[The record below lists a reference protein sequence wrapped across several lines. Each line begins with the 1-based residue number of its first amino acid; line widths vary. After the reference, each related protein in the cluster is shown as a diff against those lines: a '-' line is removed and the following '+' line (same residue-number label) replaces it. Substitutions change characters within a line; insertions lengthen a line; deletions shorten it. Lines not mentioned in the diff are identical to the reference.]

1 MSKHLRLPLVLA
13 LLYASSW
20 SRAQTPAIIPQPVS
34 TQWQNGNFALNAHT
48 VLVTDGSDD
57 PSADFFSSYLQRL
70 YGLHLTLV
78 RSGVTPGSNYIRL
91 STRPGSGT
99 SASTSAAA
107 ASASGSAPAGA
118 REGRYLLVVSPDGIS
133 ITGDTHSGTF
143 YGMQTLIQLLPVAP
157 FMQTAAGL
165 AIRPGASG
173 DFTIPAVSIEDYPRF
188 AWRGL
193 HLDVGRH
200 FFPVDFVKK
209 YIDYIALHKMN
220 YFHWHLTE
228 DQGWRIEIKKYPL
241 LTEVGSCR
249 SGTIIG
255 HAPGTGDD
263 SIPYCGYYTQDEIRD
278 VVKYAAARYVTI
290 IPEIELPGHS
300 SAALTAYPWLGCTG
314 GPYHVQHG
322 FGVFKDVFCAGNDSV
337 FHFLEDVMDEVMALF
352 PSTYI
357 HIGGD
362 ECPKDSWKACPKC
375 QQRIKDLGLKD
386 EEGLQS
392 YFVQRIEKYI
402 NSKGRKIIGWDEILE
417 GGIAPNATIMSWR
430 GEKGGI
436 EAAKQHH
443 DVIMTPGDYV
453 YFDHSQVR
461 NDDSLTIGGYLP
473 LEKVYSYEPVPRE
486 LGADESHY
494 VLGAQANLWSEYMSN
509 PRKVEYM
516 LFPRL
521 SALAEV
527 LWSPKTSR
535 NWKNF
540 MTRLPVQY
548 KRYALWK
555 ANSFQAYIPP
565 ADTLVQAKLDKWQDS
580 KFGLLMHWGTY
591 SQWGIV
597 ESWSICPEDEGWT
610 QRRGPYSET
619 YKGYVQAYEKLQTT
633 FNPSHFDPAKWA
645 AAAKAAGMKYVVFTT
660 KHHDGFCMFDT
671 KQTDYKITSPLC
683 PFSSNPRSNIAKEVF
698 DAFRSDD
705 FMIGAYFSKPDWHSP
720 DYWWPY
726 FPPKD
731 RNVNYD
737 PVKYPGRWQAFKQYT
752 YNQIEELMTGY
763 GKMDLLWLDGGWV
776 RPLSTVDP
784 AVDWQKSIPYD
795 QDIDM
800 PRIASMAR
808 SHQPGLMI
816 VDRSVAGEYE
826 NYTTPE
832 QQVPAHPM
840 DDPWESCITMGN
852 SWSYVPHDHYK
863 SSTELIQLL
872 VKIVSRGGNLLLNV
886 GPSPDGDWDDTAYAR
901 LKEIGAWLTVNGEG
915 IYNSRPVRPYS
926 SITPAEPPSI
936 GRSRGLATAAT
947 GSAAGPGTAGTV
959 YLTQSKDSLK
969 VYAFYLVEGSSV
981 TLPAQVEIDRFTPA
995 KNSRVSVLGFKGK
1008 VKWRQEGKKMIIE
1021 VPAALQKQPGGEHTV
1036 TFRIEA

>member
-1 MSKHLRLPLVLA
+1 MSKHLRLLLVLA
-13 LLYASSW
+13 LLSASCWSYA
-20 SRAQTPAIIPQPVS
+20 QKPAIIPQPVR
-34 TQWQNGNFALNAHT
+34 TQWQDGHFTINDHT
-48 VLVTDGSDD
+48 VMVADGSDN
-57 PSADFFSSYLQRL
+57 SSVEFFISYLEKL
-70 YGLHLTLV
+70 YGLHLSV
-78 RSGVTPGSNYIRL
+78 IRSGTQPASNYIRL
-91 STRPGSGT
+91 STGT
-99 SASTSAAA
+99 VAA
-107 ASASGSAPAGA
+107 GSAGTAGA
-118 REGRYLLVVSPDGIS
+118 TEGAYHLTVSTDGVS

-143 YGMQTLIQLLPVAP
+143 YGIQTLIQLLPTSP
-157 FMQTAAGL
+157 FMSTAGGP
-165 AIRPGASG
+165 AIRPAGSSAGPSSARG
-173 DFTIPAVSIEDYPRF
+173 FTIPAVSIEDYPRF

-193 HLDVGRH
+193 HLDAGRH
-200 FFPVDFVKK
+200 FFPVEFVKK
-209 YIDYIALHKMN
+209 YIDYIAMHKMN

-241 LTEVGSCR
+241 LTEVGACR

-263 SIPYCGYYTQDEIRD
+263 SIPYCGYYTQDQIRD

-352 PSTYI
+352 PAKYI

-402 NSKGRKIIGWDEILE
+402 NSKGKQIIGWDEILE

-443 DVIMTPGDYV
+443 DVIMTPGDFV
-453 YFDHSQVR
+453 YFDHSQTR

-473 LEKVYSYEPVPRE
+473 LEKVYSYEPVPKE
-486 LGADESHY
+486 LSADESHY

-521 SALAEV
+521 SALSEV
-527 LWSPKTSR
+527 LWSPKAAR
-535 NWKNF
+535 NWKDF
-540 MTRLPVQY
+540 EQRLPEQY
-548 KRYALWK
+548 RRYALWK
-555 ANSFQAYIPP
+555 ANSYQVYIHP
-565 ADTLVQAKLDKWQDS
+565 ADTLVQQKLDRWQDS

-591 SQWGIV
+591 SQWGVV

-610 QRRGPYSET
+610 QRRGPYAAT
-619 YKGYVQAYEKLQTT
+619 YTGYVQAYQQLQTT
-633 FNPSHFDPAKWA
+633 FNPTHFDPAKWA
-645 AAAKAAGMKYVVFTT
+645 AAAKEAGMKYVVFTT

-671 KQTDYKITSPLC
+671 KQTDYKITSAQC

-698 DAFRSDD
+698 DAFRSDN

-737 PVKYPGRWQAFKQYT
+737 PAKYPERWQAFKKYT

-776 RPLSTVDP
+776 RPLSTIDA

-800 PRIASMAR
+800 SRIAAMAR
-808 SHQPGLMI
+808 GHQPGLMI

-863 SSTELIQLL
+863 SATELIQLL

-886 GPSPDGDWDDTAYAR
+886 GPSPDGDWDDTAYSR
-901 LKEIGAWLTVNGEG
+901 LKEIGAWLKVNGEG
-915 IYNSRPVRPYS
+915 IYNSRPVRPYAS
-926 SITPAEPPSI
+926 ATPAAS
-936 GRSRGLATAAT
+936 
-947 GSAAGPGTAGTV
+947 GSAGTI
-959 YLTQSKDSLK
+959 YLTQSKDSLT
-969 VYAFYLVEGSSV
+969 VYAFLLSEGSSV
-981 TLPAQVEIDRFTPA
+981 TLPAQVEIDRFTPG
-995 KNSRVSVLGFKGK
+995 KNSRVSILGTREKL
-1008 VKWRQEGKKMIIE
+1008 KWRQDGKKMIILI
-1021 VPAALQKQPGGEHTV
+1021 PPALQNKIVGQHAI
-1036 TFRIEA
+1036 TFKIG